1 MADIT
6 PSLSPSPPKRP
17 LPSASGRLTPSKRP
31 DSPHLQRLAPKN
43 TSATSSSPHSR
54 TRSVHSP
61 NGNPISARAAV
72 KKPLLSNT
80 TTLSDPDARAETS
93 QLMDDLRDRLQKAEL
108 AAEEMKRHNEAL
120 QLRLEEAS
128 KEQAKQEEKMHEDD
142 ERIEELENA
151 KREIL
156 KQKRELETIFEA
168 ERAAVMKDK
177 EATSSR
183 EEELQNIIQRLKD
196 SLSQRDSLKPGS
208 SDDVS
213 ISRNSK
219 TLSII
224 LESII

>member
-1 MADIT
+1 
-6 PSLSPSPPKRP
+6 
-17 LPSASGRLTPSKRP
+17 
-31 DSPHLQRLAPKN
+31 
-43 TSATSSSPHSR
+43 
-54 TRSVHSP
+54 
-61 NGNPISARAAV
+61 
-72 KKPLLSNT
+72 
-80 TTLSDPDARAETS
+80 
-93 QLMDDLRDRLQKAEL
+93 MDDLRDRLQKAEL